1 MSGTPVPM
9 ASHPAGHTVTGPP
22 TATAAHAARPSVRPT
37 RLLAIAAAAAA
48 IAAAIGL
55 GMSACLASAG
65 PSGSA
70 PTSARLITVSPSG
83 HP

>member
-22 TATAAHAARPSVRPT
+22 TGTAVHAARPSVRPT
-37 RLLAIAAAAAA
+37 RLLAIAAAAA

-55 GMSACLASAG
+55 GVSACLASAG
-65 PSGSA
+65 PTGSA

>member
-1 MSGTPVPM
+1 M

-22 TATAAHAARPSVRPT
+22 TGSAAHAARPPVPVA
-37 RLLAIAAAAAA
+37 RLMAILGSGVLLL
-48 IAAAIGL
+48 AAIGV
-55 GMSACLASAG
+55 GVSAVLASTG
-65 PSGSA
+65 PSTGT

>member
-1 MSGTPVPM
+1 M

-22 TATAAHAARPSVRPT
+22 RGSAVHAARPSVRPT
-37 RLLAIAAAAAA
+37 RLLAITATAAVLVAAL
-48 IAAAIGL
+48 GL
-55 GMSACLASAG
+55 GVSACLGSTG
-65 PSGSA
+65 RSGST